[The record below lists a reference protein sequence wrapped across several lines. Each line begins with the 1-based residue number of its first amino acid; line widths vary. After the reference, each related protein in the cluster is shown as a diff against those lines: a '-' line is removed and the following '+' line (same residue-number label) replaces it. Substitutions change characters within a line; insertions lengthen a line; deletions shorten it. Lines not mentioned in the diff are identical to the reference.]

1 MTVCGVCTHKLD
13 VTLAS
18 FTRADGSPPLTAT
31 KLVRIILS
39 LKLLHTLNSPV
50 ELKGEPNGEPRHSA
64 LCSHRGGGSEE
75 PALVMESRLI
85 RVSNMKLHVI
95 TGFLTWSSRCSELQ
109 SSYLIKTAASFCT
122 KGLSHMNQKTSTAV
136 MTHMFAAGLH
146 MKQPG
151 TERKLEK
158 KRLCTAA
165 AEKANF

>member
-50 ELKGEPNGEPRHSA
+50 ELKGEPNREPRHSA
-64 LCSHRGGGSEE
+64 LRSNRGGGGGSEE
-75 PALVMESRLI
+75 PAVVMESRLI
-85 RVSNMKLHVI
+85 WVSNMKLHVI
-95 TGFLTWSSRCSELQ
+95 TGWLTWSSRCSVLQ
-109 SSYLIKTAASFCT
+109 SSYLIKTAASLCT

-136 MTHMFAAGLH
+136 MTQMFAAGLH

-151 TERKLEK
+151 TGRG
-158 KRLCTAA
+158 
-165 AEKANF
+165 N

>member
-39 LKLLHTLNSPV
+39 LKWLHTLNSPV
-50 ELKGEPNGEPRHSA
+50 ELKGEPNGEPPHSA
-64 LCSHRGGGSEE
+64 LRSSRGGGGSEE

-95 TGFLTWSSRCSELQ
+95 TGWLTWSSRCSELQ

-122 KGLSHMNQKTSTAV
+122 KGLSQMNQKASTAV

-151 TERKLEK
+151 TGRG
-158 KRLCTAA
+158 
-165 AEKANF
+165 N